1 MVARPWSKE
10 FEQLNQANSIAE
22 TRVLVCD
29 LCSDEILFLVS
40 FGFLSNQSQLSAP
53 LKLTARPISI
63 DFKSYLTTGL
73 WHRCDEG
80 FLHSIRSRFSIG
92 SSRRKRTTTNLTLLR
107 SAWSLV
113 FVLDNSNIDRFQCY
127 RLLRRETAAVFK
139 PSTMSC
145 VMFWKRIF
153 FSSCSSKCSH
163 IWKVCFIKEM
173 IRNRV
178 WGNSLRK
185 GFNALKYTVQLGYKT
200 HLWDESFCCK
210 FQKLPAQRRCLNA
223 YILLCKTNVIVWL
236 LKDTSRFACQWWWW
250 WGCALAP
257 ESAESVCGKSTGT
270 GIWTVNKFCAKI
282 K

>member
-1 MVARPWSKE
+1 M
-10 FEQLNQANSIAE
+10 
-22 TRVLVCD
+22 
-29 LCSDEILFLVS
+29 
-40 FGFLSNQSQLSAP
+40 
-53 LKLTARPISI
+53 KLTARPISI

-92 SSRRKRTTTNLTLLR
+92 SSRRKRTTTNLTLLK

-113 FVLDNSNIDRFQCY
+113 FFLANSNIDRFQCY

-145 VMFWKRIF
+145 VMFWRRIF
-153 FSSCSSKCSH
+153 FSSCNSKCSH
-163 IWKVCFIKEM
+163 IWKACFIKDM

-178 WGNSLRK
+178 WENSLRK
-185 GFNALKYTVQLGYKT
+185 SFIPRKYTVQLGYKT

-210 FQKLPAQRRCLNA
+210 FQKLPAQRRCLKA
-223 YILLCKTNVIVWL
+223 DILLCKAHVIVRL
-236 LKDTSRFACQWWWW
+236 LKDTSRFACQSDDDDEVYEL
-250 WGCALAP
+250 GAQPLRSTP
-257 ESAESVCGKSTGT
+257 TLYTHNRPRTRVTAESVCGKSTGT